1 MKFVV
6 YFDTPTPRTGV
17 STRTYLQEPGS
28 LGYKFDRF
36 ATWENWDESQQRHTA
51 QLASLDSRTLQLDTQ
66 AQAEELARNFGEAY
80 TRYPGIYSVGYHGL
94 TENGNACKPFRTVI
108 KGNDNISQNLKA
120 RFEDFNKL
128 NEAFESFLMPKLISR
143 NDVTVGRECDF
154 TKEELLG
161 EMRYL
166 LENMVEEEETL
177 VMGSLH
183 SMFSM
188 NFRCTG
194 WDKYVESMCVHFTR
208 DAQNGNEK
216 PFHTSLTITALN
228 LWDEKGIQ
236 SLVDLAARRAAAG
249 EVEHA

>member
-6 YFDTPTPRTGV
+6 YFDTPTPRTNDTV
-17 STRTYLQEPGS
+17 RTYLQEAGS
-28 LGYKFDRF
+28 LGYNH
-36 ATWENWDESQQRHTA
+36 AHGHPWEVWDEASGSPISR
-51 QLASLDSRTLQLDTQ
+51 LASLDSRVLQLDTQ

-108 KGNDNISQNLKA
+108 KGDNTIGQDLKERFRKFNELND
-120 RFEDFNKL
+120 
-128 NEAFESFLMPKLISR
+128 AFESFLMPKLISR
-143 NDVTVGRECDF
+143 SDVEIGRECDF

-161 EMRYL
+161 EMRFV
-166 LENMVEEEETL
+166 LENLVEEEEVL
-177 VMGSLH
+177 VMGSLN

-194 WDKYVESMCVHFTR
+194 WDTYPESICIHFTR

-236 SLVDLAARRAAAG
+236 SLVDLAARRAAVG

>member
-6 YFDTPTPRTGV
+6 YFDTPTPRTGE

-36 ATWENWDESQQRHTA
+36 ATWENWDDSQQRHTA
-51 QLASLDSRTLQLDTQ
+51 HLASLDSRTLQLDTQ

-108 KGNDNISQNLKA
+108 KGSMEVDHDLKE
-120 RFEDFNKL
+120 RFRKFNEL
-128 NEAFESFLMPKLISR
+128 NEAFESFLMPKLITR
-143 NDVTVGRECDF
+143 ADVEVGRVCDF

-161 EMRYL
+161 EMRSV
-166 LENMVEEEETL
+166 LENLVEEEEAL
-177 VMGSLH
+177 VMGSLN
-183 SMFSM
+183 SMFNM

-194 WDKYVESMCVHFTR
+194 WDRFAESFCAHFTR

-236 SLVDLAARRAAAG
+236 SLIDLAARRAAVG
-249 EVEHA
+249 EAEHA